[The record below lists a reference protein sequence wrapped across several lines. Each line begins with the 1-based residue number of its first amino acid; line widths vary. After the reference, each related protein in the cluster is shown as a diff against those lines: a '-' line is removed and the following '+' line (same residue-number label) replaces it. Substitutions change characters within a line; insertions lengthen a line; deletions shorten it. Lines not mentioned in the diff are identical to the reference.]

1 MKTALSLL
9 TFAILT
15 SCQAKNDADPNSA
28 LSGEMA
34 GAGEKEKAPPAIDVS
49 KPETLVGLPHA
60 DVKAACDAAGV
71 RNRIIELDGAS
82 QPVTRDFRPDR
93 LNFKVN
99 GGKITEVSKG

>member
-1 MKTALSLL
+1 MKMALSLL

-15 SCQAKNDADPNSA
+15 SCQAKNDAGSNPPSP
-28 LSGEMA
+28 A
-34 GAGEKEKAPPAIDVS
+34 GAAAAEAEEKAPPAIDVS

-71 RNRIIELDGAS
+71 RSRIIELDGAP

-93 LNFKVN
+93 LNFRVA
-99 GGKITEVSKG
+99 GGKITEVTKG